1 MAALTVY
8 RVQRNGNYTVMA
20 NYHLRDRALSLKA
33 KGLFSLLLSL
43 PDDWDFS
50 LPGLVAICKE
60 GMDAIRDAVKELEAL
75 GYIIRSRV
83 RNAKGRLESAAYEL
97 YEQPQTADFASH
109 PVEYGQESHTSQW
122 EEPVQGQPAE
132 EKPIRENPTLV
143 FPVQGDPQPINNP
156 SYPVTPK
163 IKNKKIYN
171 DHYPDQ
177 SDPSGTLPMTGNV
190 RPFPVK
196 PWLLGSEQISGDR
209 PSDPT
214 EKLLDI
220 VRKNVGYAALAEE
233 YGREQMDEM
242 VSIIVGVLAS
252 HRMCF
257 RFGRDVYP
265 SGFVKKQFFDVNS
278 HHIEYV
284 FHNLKNN
291 GSNIHDPKAYLM
303 TCIFNATLTMSNH
316 MDAKVRHDVYN
327 DEKVDKQR
335 AEEASLDRAMEA
347 ESAEFWEEIKREIN
361 RTKGIIDEKVEC
373 AVPVCPADY
382 RVSAD
387 RLVDCYA
394 G

>member
-132 EKPIRENPTLV
+132 EKPIRENPTLG
-143 FPVQGDPQPINNP
+143 FPVQGDPPPINYP

-214 EKLLDI
+214 ENLLDI

-316 MDAKVRHDVYN
+316 MDAKVRHDVYH
-327 DEKVDKQR
+327 DEKVDKQK
-335 AEEASLDRAMEA
+335 EEQASLDVAMEA
-347 ESAEFWEEIKREIN
+347 ASAEFWEEVKREIN
-361 RTKGIIDEKVEC
+361 RTKGITDEKTEC
-373 AVPVCPADY
+373 SVPVCPADY

-387 RLVDCYA
+387 RLVDCCA

>member
-83 RNAKGRLESAAYEL
+83 RNAKGRLESAVYAL
-97 YEQPQTADFASH
+97 YEKPQLTD
-109 PVEYGQESHTSQW
+109 HTSQPV
-122 EEPVQGQPAE
+122 EDGQEPHTSRGKEPVQAQPAE
-132 EKPIRENPTLV
+132 EKPFRENPTLV
-143 FPVQGDPQPINNP
+143 FPAQGNPPPINNP

-177 SDPSGTLPMTGNV
+177 SDQSGTLPMNGNV

-196 PWLLGSEQISGDR
+196 PWPLGSEQTCGDR
-209 PSDPT
+209 PCDPT
-214 EKLLDI
+214 ENLLEI
-220 VRKNVGYAALAEE
+220 VRKKVGYAALAEE

-316 MDAKVRHDVYN
+316 MDAKVRHDVYH

>member
-33 KGLFSLLLSL
+33 KGLFSVLLSL

-50 LPGLVAICKE
+50 LPGLAAICKE

-83 RNAKGRLESAAYEL
+83 RNAKGRLESAVYAL
-97 YEQPQTADFASH
+97 YEQPQLADHASL
-109 PVEYGQESHTSQW
+109 PMEDGQERHASRRV
-122 EEPVQGQPAE
+122 EPVQAHPAE

-143 FPVQGDPQPINNP
+143 FPAQGNSTPINNS

-177 SDPSGTLPMTGNV
+177 SDQSGTLPMTGNV
-190 RPFPVK
+190 WPFPVK
-196 PWLLGSEQISGDR
+196 PWPLGSEQTCGVC

-214 EKLLDI
+214 ENLLEI
-220 VRKNVGYAALAEE
+220 VRKKVGYEALTEE

-316 MDAKVRHDVYN
+316 MDAKVRHDAFF
-327 DEKVDKQR
+327 DAKLDKQK
-335 AEEASLDRAMEA
+335 EEQASLDLEMEA
-347 ESAEFWEEIKREIN
+347 ASAEYWEEVKREIKRIEGIN
-361 RTKGIIDEKVEC
+361 AEKAEC
-373 AVPVCPADY
+373 SVPVCAADD

-387 RLVDCYA
+387 QLVDCCA